1 MLGSSRF
8 APKYFGAFFVIL
20 ELKDNSADKKKKRNT
35 FPPRSVSLAFSPQSH
50 LKGMLMLHFYTTDN
64 VTQNQ
69 EAYNTFIESFIPLL
83 ASVPCP
89 KCGMIGLL
97 ILYGTH
103 PRCFINEDMT
113 RIKIMIQRVRCNNC
127 GSTHVVLPTTV
138 LPYFLHIILNIQNA
152 LKSDTEMNITYKD
165 YLKRRFKFSALE
177 PFPVFTR
184 FYSTIHSIIKNR
196 NKKRIYFGFFM
207 SPTHLR

>member
-1 MLGSSRF
+1 MHETLTNM
-8 APKYFGAFFVIL
+8 
-20 ELKDNSADKKKKRNT
+20 LKDYCK
-35 FPPRSVSLAFSPQSH
+35 V
-50 LKGMLMLHFYTTDN
+50 
-64 VTQNQ
+64 
-69 EAYNTFIESFIPLL
+69 
-83 ASVPCP
+83 
-89 KCGMIGLL
+89 
-97 ILYGTH
+97 
-103 PRCFINEDMT
+103 
-113 RIKIMIQRVRCNNC
+113 IKIYGIDNPFLFPRQ
-127 GSTHVVLPTTV
+127 

>member
-1 MLGSSRF
+1 
-8 APKYFGAFFVIL
+8 
-20 ELKDNSADKKKKRNT
+20 
-35 FPPRSVSLAFSPQSH
+35 
-50 LKGMLMLHFYTTDN
+50 MLMLYFYTTDN

-103 PRCFINEDMT
+103 PRNFINEDMV
-113 RIKIMIQRVRCNNC
+113 RIELLIQRVHCKGC
-127 GSTHVVLPTTV
+127 GSTHIVLPTTV
-138 LPYFLHIILNIQNA
+138 LPYFLHVIL
-152 LKSDTEMNITYKD
+152 NITYKD
-165 YLKRRFKFSALE
+165 YLKRRFKFSSLE

-184 FYSTIHSIIKNR
+184 FFSTIHSIIKRR
-196 NKKRIYFGFFM
+196 NIFFGFLIL
-207 SPTHLR
+207 PTHLR